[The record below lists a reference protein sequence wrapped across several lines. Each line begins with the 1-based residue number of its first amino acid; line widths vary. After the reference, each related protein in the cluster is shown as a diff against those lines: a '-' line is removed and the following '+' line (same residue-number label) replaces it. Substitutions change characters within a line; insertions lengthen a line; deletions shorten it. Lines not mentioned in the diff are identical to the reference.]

1 MPFSRPVVSSG
12 PPGKD
17 KLARSH
23 RGRQPESTDPECQ
36 LRLTTVSD
44 DIRTLIGSAPEG
56 APIAELH
63 RLAARASR
71 ARPRRGDQVRRAR
84 NLGHSWQA
92 IAAALGVSRQAVHK
106 KYGRR

>member
-1 MPFSRPVVSSG
+1 MSG
-12 PPGKD
+12 
-17 KLARSH
+17 
-23 RGRQPESTDPECQ
+23 
-36 LRLTTVSD
+36 D

-63 RLAARASR
+63 RLAEVRRELARAEEI
-71 ARPRRGDQVRRAR
+71 QVRRAR

-92 IAAALGVSRQAVHK
+92 IASALGVTRQAAHK